1 MRMNGDT
8 ESDASSSE
16 LSREEVQSS
25 EQGES
30 LPVGL
35 RTQHLVG
42 NLCRVQGRLVPS
54 WDLTSPGLLMNH
66 QFPAIFISLELRGK
80 CS

>member
-1 MRMNGDT
+1 MRMNWDT

-16 LSREEVQSS
+16 FSREEVQSS

-30 LPVGL
+30 LPLGL
-35 RTQHLVG
+35 RTQHLAG
-42 NLCRVQGRLVPS
+42 NLCRVQGRLVPF
-54 WDLTSPGLLMNH
+54 WDLASPGLLMNH
-66 QFPAIFISLELRGK
+66 QFSVIFISLELRGK